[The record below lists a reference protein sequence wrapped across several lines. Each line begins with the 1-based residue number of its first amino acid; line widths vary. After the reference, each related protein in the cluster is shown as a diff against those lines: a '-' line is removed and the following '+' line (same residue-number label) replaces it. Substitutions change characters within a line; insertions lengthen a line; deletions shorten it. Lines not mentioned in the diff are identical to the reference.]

1 MTFQSAQDLSFCS
14 WVTVSGMTDLAY
26 LVQLMDADLPDT
38 LGDFEAL
45 LETACAGAAFVN
57 VGCGDLPT
65 LQVAISQCP
74 VQIS

>member
-1 MTFQSAQDLSFCS
+1 MAFHAAQDLSSCS

-45 LETACAGAAFVN
+45 LETACAGAAF
-57 VGCGDLPT
+57 GL
-65 LQVAISQCP
+65 
-74 VQIS
+74 